1 MMQDR
6 KDMGEKDIYHS
17 FSMYFFNVL
26 EVDELA
32 CV

>member
-1 MMQDR
+1 MQDG

-17 FSMYFFNVL
+17 FFMYLFYVL
-26 EVDELA
+26 KVDELA